1 LQQVGQASQEIMTEE
16 NDNEGKGEAAIPQD
30 IVADNGTQFAINI
43 ENNAHDRE
51 HFLHTYGRV

>member
-1 LQQVGQASQEIMTEE
+1 MTEE